1 MTVISILLV
10 LVISSVQCFLEV
22 LNISKTNSK
31 KLLNKWSNF
40 KLVLVVHRYISH
52 FMKFLIWKEK
62 NNIQDKFFTYRWRSF
77 QPLKSDRINLA
88 INLIEFSIQL
98 ELVMEHHI

>member
-1 MTVISILLV
+1 MTAISILLV

-40 KLVLVVHRYISH
+40 KLVLVVHRSISH

-62 NNIQDKFFTYRWRSF
+62 NNIQDKCFYLQMEKFPT
-77 QPLKSDRINLA
+77 LKK
-88 INLIEFSIQL
+88 
-98 ELVMEHHI
+98 